1 MYIIDTDILIDVQ
14 RGYQP
19 AVNWFRELIE
29 LPAVPG
35 LVVMELI
42 QDAQNTQQVH
52 NGLKLVAPLAI
63 VWPAES
69 ACNQALLH
77 FASHHLSDGVGLID
91 SLIAACAITVSAAL
105 PKKSYGG
112 KRQANTGSAGAL
124 ARYEREARNSYGVKR
139 FEI

>member
-1 MYIIDTDILIDVQ
+1 MYIIDTDILIDIQ

-52 NGLKLVAPLAI
+52 KALKLVAPLAI

-69 ACNQALLH
+69 GKDRHDQLLW
-77 FASHHLSDGVGLID
+77 
-91 SLIAACAITVSAAL
+91 
-105 PKKSYGG
+105 
-112 KRQANTGSAGAL
+112 
-124 ARYEREARNSYGVKR
+124 RN
-139 FEI
+139 EIP

>member
-1 MYIIDTDILIDVQ
+1 MYIIDTDILINIQ

-42 QDAQNTQQVH
+42 QDAQNTRQVH
-52 NGLKLVAPLAI
+52 NALKLVAPLAI

-69 ACNQALLH
+69 ACNYALLH
-77 FASHHLSDGVGLID
+77 FAAHHLSDGV
-91 SLIAACAITVSAAL
+91 SLINSLIGACAITVSADL
-105 PKKSYGG
+105 CTFNVKHYRTIPGLRTVQPY
-112 KRQANTGSAGAL
+112 
-124 ARYEREARNSYGVKR
+124 AR
-139 FEI
+139 